1 MEVDSLSMHL
11 WLPCAFEHVIIKNR
25 SVSETYFHGHS
36 NAWQLFADSSFI
48 KTEIV
53 SGLNGVGGVA
63 LILIVT
69 IQWLAFSSLE
79 NAGADRSLWF
89 HLRFRSHF
97 FISLYLLGVE
107 HLLWERG

>member
-1 MEVDSLSMHL
+1 MVTNVWHL
-11 WLPCAFEHVIIKNR
+11 FV
-25 SVSETYFHGHS
+25 
-36 NAWQLFADSSFI
+36 DSSFI
-48 KTEIV
+48 KSEIV
-53 SGLNGVGGVA
+53 SGLNGVGVVA

-79 NAGADRSLWF
+79 NAEADQSLWF

-107 HLLWERG
+107 HLLWEWG